1 MPTSESNSPRSDSDL
16 VAAAPQ
22 PVQAPG
28 TISSGLRAF
37 RTAVLRGLYVVAP
50 PLLTLVIL
58 LWIVRTLDYYV
69 LDPLVVGARN
79 LIVSQVA
86 DVKTAIPNAEPS
98 ADPTVVTANAKS
110 YKRLASGEYI
120 PLDVYRKVELNASR
134 PPTSAEQ
141 AYRQWVE
148 LTYLRPWIVVP
159 IFIVVF
165 VGVMYVL
172 GNLFAAG
179 IGRVF
184 WSWFEHGIG
193 RLPVVRSV
201 YSSTKQVT
209 DYIFSDRELDF
220 TRVVAVE
227 YPARGIWSLAFV
239 TSEGIADVQRAAGE
253 PMLAIMVPTSPL
265 PITGYTMLIPR
276 SEVLDVNMS
285 VEEAVEYLVSCGV
298 VVPQQQFEQHLAE
311 ASKPA

>member
-1 MPTSESNSPRSDSDL
+1 MNLDETRTRPEGQSLGSVSH
-16 VAAAPQ
+16 
-22 PVQAPG
+22 
-28 TISSGLRAF
+28 GLRAF
-37 RTAVLRGLYVVAP
+37 RTAVLRGLGVVAP

-69 LDPLVVGARN
+69 LDPIATGARS
-79 LIVSQVA
+79 LIASAVA
-86 DVKTAIPNAEPS
+86 DVHTALPDAEPS
-98 ADPTVVTANAKS
+98 VADPSVLVADGKS

-134 PPTSAEQ
+134 PPTNADQ
-141 AYRQWVE
+141 AYRQWVD

-165 VGVMYVL
+165 VSLMFVL

-179 IGRVF
+179 LGRVF
-184 WSWFEHGIG
+184 WSWFEQGIG
-193 RLPVVRSV
+193 RLPIVRSV

-209 DYIFSDRELDF
+209 DYVFSDRELDF

-253 PMLAIMVPTSPL
+253 PMVAIMVPTSPL

-276 SEVLDVNMS
+276 SEVLDVNMT

-298 VVPQQQFEQHLAE
+298 VVPPQQLEARLAE
-311 ASKPA
+311 SPK

>member
-1 MPTSESNSPRSDSDL
+1 MTATSNEGGQHGS
-16 VAAAPQ
+16 
-22 PVQAPG
+22 
-28 TISSGLRAF
+28 ISHGLRAF
-37 RTAVLRGLYVVAP
+37 RTAVLRGLGVVAP

-69 LDPLVVGARN
+69 LDPIVVGARN
-79 LIVSQVA
+79 FIASQVA
-86 DVKTAIPNAEPS
+86 DVHADLPNAEPS
-98 ADPTVVTANAKS
+98 ARDPTVMVANGES
-110 YKRLASGEYI
+110 YKRLDSGEYI
-120 PLDVYRKVELNASR
+120 PLAVYQKVERSASR
-134 PPTSAEQ
+134 TPANAEQ

-148 LTYLRPWIVVP
+148 FTYLRPWIVVP

-165 VGVMYVL
+165 IGVMFLL

-179 IGRVF
+179 LGRAF
-184 WSWFEHGIG
+184 WGWFEHGIG
-193 RLPVVRSV
+193 RLPIVRSV

-209 DYIFSDRELDF
+209 DYVFSDRELDF

-298 VVPQQQFEQHLAE
+298 VVPQQQFENRLPE
-311 ASKPA
+311 APKAT